1 MISTDFKPYVL
12 EIINFLR
19 SVSIKYSWIADQ
31 DNVMLVQ
38 NGYDVDLD
46 DPTTWR
52 YYLNLYGE
60 YHAADTVMMV
70 ASLDTLEQI
79 PFTKEVL
86 ALHPRTLASYR
97 PGTTFFKNLCAEY
110 PTQTSLIKSIL
121 FPVDSVESAIAAK
134 DLTLLSWGDGYLE
147 DSESSVL
154 IADLVKFLS
163 VYVERWYFS
172 FLSAEDYFH
181 PTNLGILQAQMA
193 AYLLARR
200 KFYIHSPYVHSWH
213 ISNYLQSK
221 GLDDYSDVLSRKKQ
235 MFLYQNYDY
244 LKVNSG
250 KQSNLII
257 LIQNLLS
264 DMGVSLF
271 GRRVVLESQTGAA
284 DCQLTPLFVPD
295 NLLGQDSKLID
306 EIQAES
312 VLEMQQR
319 LYAMGVTPAEDTET
333 VAKLTRTLGDTTR
346 NNYLTKLLEIKPV
359 QVDYRYQGLLDQ
371 FIFDTLIKA
380 ITTGRYT
387 ATVQI
392 TDPLTGNNYWVTTKQ
407 ALALYDY
414 SVRMASGQTPDNIPT
429 QYTYIATL
437 QDKPGTPNP
446 TFFCDGYT
454 YSTRSCINTSAFLGY
469 WTWPLS
475 ITSSA
480 AFSSL
485 LSEYWLLY
493 LVKFQNL
500 EYASA
505 SVTRQAIKTCLKAAF
520 EYGNTDTFT
529 LIPGFTTYAQWLSG
543 AGIDFQSNVFNA
555 YDAASVPT
563 DQYGALADSI
573 LSALFTAD
581 ETVRKYG
588 NFTLSDSGY
597 TRLRKLFVQLSSY
610 TVRFLDT
617 NQSAQD
623 YTYIG
628 AFTHNDLD
636 TSIVDDTPWY
646 NGLTIIEKTTENCIE
661 TSMVL
666 DNTVS
671 LSESTSEKSGV
682 AFDTAEFKPD
692 LQETVDSVE
701 CPPLMH
707 VAIRGAL
714 QTQDVRSPMR
724 MGFDFSGFAP

>member
-12 EIINFLR
+12 EILNFLK
-19 SVSIKYSWIADQ
+19 STTIKYSWIADQ

-52 YYLNLYGE
+52 YYRNLYGE

-79 PFTKEVL
+79 PFTKETL
-86 ALHPRTLASYR
+86 LLHPRTAASYR
-97 PGTTFFKNLCAEY
+97 PGSVFFKNLCAEY

-121 FPVDSVESAIAAK
+121 FPVDSIESAIAAK

-147 DSESSVL
+147 DAESSVL
-154 IADLVKFLS
+154 IPDLIKFLS
-163 VYVERWYFS
+163 IYVERWYFS

-200 KFYIHSPYVHSWH
+200 KFYIRSPYVHSWH

-221 GLDDYSDVLSRKKQ
+221 GLDDYSDILSRKKQ
-235 MFLYQNYDY
+235 LFLYQNYDY
-244 LKVNSG
+244 LKINSG

-295 NLLGQDSKLID
+295 NLLGSDSKLVD

-312 VLEMQQR
+312 VLDMQQR
-319 LYAMGVTPAEDTET
+319 LYALGVTAAEDAST

-380 ITTGRYT
+380 ITTGRYD

-392 TDPLTGNNYWVTTKQ
+392 TDPLTGSNYWVTTKQ

-414 SVRMASGQTPDNIPT
+414 SVRMASGQTPGDLPT

-437 QDKPGTPNP
+437 LDKPGSPNP
-446 TFFCDGYT
+446 TFFCDGHT
-454 YSTRSCINTSAFLGY
+454 YFTRSCINTSAFLGY
-469 WTWPLS
+469 WTWPLT
-475 ITSSA
+475 ISSRS
-480 AFSSL
+480 AFSAL

-500 EYASA
+500 EYASS

-520 EYGNTDTFT
+520 QYGTTSKFT

-543 AGIDFQSNVFNA
+543 EGMDFQSSIFNA
-555 YDAASVPT
+555 YDSSSVPT
-563 DQYGALADSI
+563 DQYGLFADNI
-573 LSALFTAD
+573 LSALFAAD
-581 ETVRKYG
+581 ETLRKYG
-588 NFTLSDSGY
+588 NFTLSDTGY
-597 TRLRKLFVQLSSY
+597 TRLRKLFVQMSSY

-628 AFTHNDLD
+628 TFSYNDLEG
-636 TSIVDDTPWY
+636 TVVDNTPYY
-646 NGLTIIEKTTENCIE
+646 NGLTITEKTTENCIE
-661 TSMVL
+661 TSTVL
-666 DNTVS
+666 DNTVTF
-671 LSESTSEKSGV
+671 SETTSETFRVSLK
-682 AFDTAEFKPD
+682 DAEFAPD
-692 LQETVDSVE
+692 QKETVNSVE
-701 CPPLMH
+701 YPPLMH
-707 VAIRGAL
+707 VEIRSAL
-714 QTQDVRSPMR
+714 KTQSTIPPARV
-724 MGFDFSGFAP
+724 GFDFSGFAP